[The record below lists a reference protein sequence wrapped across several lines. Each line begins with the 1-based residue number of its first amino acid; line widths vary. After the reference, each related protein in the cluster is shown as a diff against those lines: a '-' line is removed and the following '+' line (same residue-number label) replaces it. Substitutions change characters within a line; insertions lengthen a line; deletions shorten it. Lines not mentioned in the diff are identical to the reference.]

1 MWELFLWLALA
12 FTLIIFFVRWL
23 TRWAVV
29 IMQRQVE
36 DKLRAAEAVANDG
49 VIPAPWLQPYRQRL
63 ATLQQRGGSEVDQ
76 ARLGRQL
83 QQQCLHQVDGLIRYF
98 QGGAF
103 VDSPYTR
110 DVLIDAL
117 QQQRQRWATQ
127 EWQTFVALAK
137 EGNQREG

>member
-29 IMQRQVE
+29 MMQRQVE
-36 DKLRAAEAVANDG
+36 DKVRAAEAIVNDG
-49 VIPAPWLQPYRQRL
+49 VIPAAWVQPYHRRL
-63 ATLQQRGGSEVDQ
+63 ATLQQGGGSAAEV
-76 ARLGRQL
+76 ARLGRQI
-83 QQQCLHQVDGLIRYF
+83 QHQCLRQVDGLIRYF

-117 QQQRQRWATQ
+117 QQQRQRWAAQ
-127 EWQTFVALAK
+127 EWQTFVALA
-137 EGNQREG
+137 REGETT

>member
-1 MWELFLWLALA
+1 VWELFLWLALA

-29 IMQRQVE
+29 MMQRQVE
-36 DKLRAAEAVANDG
+36 DKLRAAEAIVNDG
-49 VIPAPWLQPYRQRL
+49 VIPAAWLQPYRQRL
-63 ATLQQRGGSEVDQ
+63 AALQQRSSSEADLV
-76 ARLGRQL
+76 RLGHRI
-83 QQQCLHQVDGLIRYF
+83 QQQSLRQVDGLIRYF

-117 QQQRQRWATQ
+117 QQQRQRWAAQ
-127 EWQTFVALAK
+127 EWQTFVALA
-137 EGNQREG
+137 REGETT